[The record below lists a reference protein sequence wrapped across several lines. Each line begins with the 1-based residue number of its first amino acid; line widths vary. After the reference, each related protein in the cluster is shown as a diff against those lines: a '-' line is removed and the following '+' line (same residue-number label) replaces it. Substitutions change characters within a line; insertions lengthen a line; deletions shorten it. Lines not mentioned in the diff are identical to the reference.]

1 MASEKTISLYKI
13 SVIIII
19 LILIIIIIII
29 ITIITIILSNV
40 YREVSKF

>member
-19 LILIIIIIII
+19 LILLIII
-29 ITIITIILSNV
+29 ITITTTIMSNV
-40 YREVSKF
+40 YQEVSKF